1 MVQIPCIST
10 AEQGVEQVHDAHHM
24 NYDAW
29 NLSTLYRI
37 LPCEEISRDR
47 KSSLFSSDGSGSTVS
62 GTGNCSTGT
71 GVVVDRDEIVIGDGL
86 MSLDER

>member
-10 AEQGVEQVHDAHHM
+10 AEPGVEQVHNTHHM

-29 NLSTLYRI
+29 NLSTLYLI
-37 LPCEEISRDR
+37 LPREEISRDR
-47 KSSLFSSDGSGSTVS
+47 KSSLFSSNGSGSTVS
-62 GTGNCSTGT
+62 GTGNCSDT
-71 GVVVDRDEIVIGDGL
+71 GVVVDRDETVIGDGL